1 MPQRRTHRINL
12 LNWPNAREVRV
23 NGQAAEYSL
32 RQDGWCARIEGGFV
46 SIPVEETGEE
56 ICLEVR

>member
-1 MPQRRTHRINL
+1 MARQRNIRS
-12 LNWPNAREVRV
+12 ARMA
-23 NGQAAEYSL
+23 GAP
-32 RQDGWCARIEGGFV
+32 RIEGGFV